1 MGLLSNLFSEF
12 KIKNGVLV
20 KYTGKDAN
28 VEIPNNVTII
38 GEKAFTEC
46 KTLVSVTIPN
56 SVKSIENNAFSFC
69 TLLKEITLPNS
80 VTSIG
85 DWAFFY
91 CTGLVKIVIPSSVD
105 SIGNA
110 ICGSCSSLKQIIVYE
125 NNAKFKSIDGSL
137 YTKSGNTLVQYAIG
151 SNVKAFTIPSSVTSI
166 RDWAFWGCN
175 NLISITIPSSV
186 TGIGLSAF
194 HGCRN
199 LKTIY
204 NLSKLNIKKGAETHG
219 AVAKFA
225 DNVYTEL
232 PKKQSTV
239 ATTKSNTTQTT
250 NPDFDIQNGVL
261 VKYNGKGGKVV
272 IPSSVTTIGKRAFA
286 NFTAITSVT
295 IPSTVK
301 KIEVEAF
308 DTCVGLK
315 EVYIP
320 ASVETISGA
329 PFIRCTNL
337 TAIKVDANNKRF
349 KAIEGSLYE
358 KLDDGGIRLVQY
370 AVGKKD
376 TIFNLPSEV
385 TSIQSQYVFWGDTS
399 LKSINANDKDGFF
412 ITKEGNLYTDF
423 GKKLLQYACGKT
435 NAEFIVPEGVEEIGG
450 SGCSYCKHL
459 KKVKLP
465 STLKSI
471 GHNSFQ
477 RCENLQEIVIP
488 ASVTEIKRYA
498 FWGCK
503 NLKTVYNLSKLDI
516 KKGSEKYG
524 EVAKY
529 AENVYTV
536 LPKTQS
542 SVVATKPIP
551 TPKAN
556 QTTQSSISD
565 FDIQNG
571 VLVKY
576 KGKGGNVVIPN
587 SVTTIGKDSFYNCA
601 SITNVTIPNTVK
613 KIEDNAFDKCTGIK
627 EITIPSSV
635 EEIVGTPF
643 VRCSN
648 LTTINVS
655 ANNKKYKSIDGNLY
669 EKLDG
674 GGIRLVQYAVGKK
687 DTTFNLPKEV
697 KSIMRYTFWGNTSL
711 KNIIANDKDG
721 YFVTKDGNLYSN
733 YGNRLFQY
741 ACGKTDTEFTIPEG
755 VEEISG
761 SGCAYC
767 THLKKV
773 NLPSTLTKIGY
784 NSFQCCDNLQEIVI
798 PASVTEIEKNA
809 FWGCKNLKT
818 VYNLSKLD
826 IQKGAYT
833 HGEVA
838 KCADNVYTALPK
850 TQSAV
855 MSATSTTK
863 KVVEPVNPDFDIQNG
878 VLIKYKGRRKNVEIP
893 SNVTKIGDRAF
904 QGRITPTSIT
914 IPNSVTSIGTW
925 AFNGCTSLTS
935 IIIPSSVKSIGESSF
950 YYCTSLKNI
959 IIPSSV
965 TSIGDWA
972 FYGCTSLTNITIP
985 NSVTSVGTCAFYG
998 CTSLDSITI
1007 PDSVTSIGKGIC
1019 VKCSQLK
1026 QINVEESNV
1035 NYISID
1041 GNLYTKDKKTL
1052 VQYAVGKEDTSFT
1065 ILDSVTSIGDSAFK
1079 GCTLLKSITI
1089 PSSVTSIGS
1098 DAFVGC
1104 NHLKTIYNLSNL
1116 KVKKGADTHGYVAKC
1131 ADNVYTAL
1139 PKTPSAV
1146 KSATPTSQKVAEPV
1160 NPDFDIQNG
1169 VLISY
1174 KGKKEKVVIPEGVTS
1189 IGDGAFDGNLAIKN
1203 VIMPTSLI
1211 SIGNRAF
1218 WGCKGMETFT
1228 IPSSV
1233 NQIGD
1238 NAFWATSLKEIFIP
1252 KTLAKIGVGPFA
1264 KCESLTAINV
1274 DTDNPNYK
1282 SIDGNLYTKNGET
1295 LVQYAIGKQEQTFV
1309 IPEHVTM
1316 MQAYAFRGHKKL
1328 REITLPKNLTKIGK
1342 NAFKEC
1348 INLYI
1353 VHNHS
1358 PHIDV
1363 RSNVYANGYVGKYAK
1378 ENQIF
1383 NYAQI
1388 VSKPIS
1394 DFEIKDGVLVKYV
1407 GNKTTVIVPTEVT
1420 KIGDFAFVNNYEIT
1434 EVLIPGGVTSIGEAS
1449 FNDCT
1454 NLKKV
1459 TFPITLKEIGHNA
1472 FMGCE
1477 VLDNVILPDSVEKIG
1492 VMAFGSC
1499 YNLTN
1504 VLLPTELVEIPDYL
1518 FLECTSLIGVTIP
1531 ETMERIGEGAFASC
1545 TNLTSITIPAS
1556 VKEICD
1562 KAFRGCANLKTV
1574 YNDSN
1579 LKIVKG
1585 ANTYGYVAKNADTI
1599 IEKVKAKPVIT
1610 NAPVL
1615 EDLPVQKQITAPDF
1629 EIENGVIIAYKGNS
1643 QEIIIPD
1650 GIVEIGANV
1659 FRKNKKII
1667 SVSIP
1672 DSVKAIGPYA
1682 FNNCTSLER
1691 IDLGEGLR
1699 YIGDYAFSLCKK
1711 VEEITLPHSL
1721 TLIGEGAFQ
1730 RCNAMSEV
1738 YNRSAINVI
1747 EGSNE
1752 NGYVASNADIVY
1764 KENQY
1769 LKNIVIEGNVIV
1781 EYKDEREYERIALP
1795 ANATAIGIEAFAGNT
1810 TIKEIH
1816 TPDSLVEIG
1825 YRAFENCSKLTKVV
1839 LGSELERI
1847 AMRAFTKCASLEAIE
1862 LPDTLKS
1869 IASWSFDDCT
1879 SLKEIVI
1886 PANVT
1891 AIEDGTFYGCTSL
1904 EKVTFLGKVQ
1914 SIGAYAFD
1922 GCTSLKEIVIPQTC
1936 NVDETAFYNTTC
1948 KVYNK

>member
-28 VEIPNNVTII
+28 VEIPNSVTII

-69 TLLKEITLPNS
+69 TSLKEITLPNS

-91 CTGLVKIVIPSSVD
+91 CTGLVKIVIPSSVE

-137 YTKSGNTLVQYAIG
+137 YTKNGNTLVQYAIG

-232 PKKQSTV
+232 PKNQSTV

-477 RCENLQEIVIP
+477 RCDNLQEVVIP
-488 ASVTEIKRYA
+488 AMVTEIKRYA

-551 TPKAN
+551 TPKTN

-587 SVTTIGKDSFYNCA
+587 SVTTIGKDSFYNC
-601 SITNVTIPNTVK
+601 STITNVAIPNTVK

-655 ANNKKYKSIDGNLY
+655 ASNKKYKSIDGNLY

-674 GGIRLVQYAVGKK
+674 GGIKLVQYAVGKK
-687 DTTFNLPKEV
+687 ETTFTIPSEV
-697 KSIMRYTFWGNTSL
+697 KSLNFYAFWGNTSL

-733 YGNRLFQY
+733 YGKRLFQY
-741 ACGKTDTEFTIPEG
+741 ACGKTDAEFTISEG
-755 VEEISG
+755 VEEISD
-761 SGCAYC
+761 SGCSYC

-773 NLPSTLTKIGY
+773 NLPSTLITIGY
-784 NSFQCCDNLQEIVI
+784 NSFQCCENLQEIVI

-826 IQKGAYT
+826 IQKGA
-833 HGEVA
+833 
-838 KCADNVYTALPK
+838 
-850 TQSAV
+850 
-855 MSATSTTK
+855 
-863 KVVEPVNPDFDIQNG
+863 
-878 VLIKYKGRRKNVEIP
+878 
-893 SNVTKIGDRAF
+893 
-904 QGRITPTSIT
+904 
-914 IPNSVTSIGTW
+914 
-925 AFNGCTSLTS
+925 
-935 IIIPSSVKSIGESSF
+935 
-950 YYCTSLKNI
+950 
-959 IIPSSV
+959 
-965 TSIGDWA
+965 
-972 FYGCTSLTNITIP
+972 
-985 NSVTSVGTCAFYG
+985 
-998 CTSLDSITI
+998 
-1007 PDSVTSIGKGIC
+1007 
-1019 VKCSQLK
+1019 
-1026 QINVEESNV
+1026 
-1035 NYISID
+1035 
-1041 GNLYTKDKKTL
+1041 
-1052 VQYAVGKEDTSFT
+1052 
-1065 ILDSVTSIGDSAFK
+1065 
-1079 GCTLLKSITI
+1079 
-1089 PSSVTSIGS
+1089 
-1098 DAFVGC
+1098 
-1104 NHLKTIYNLSNL
+1104 
-1116 KVKKGADTHGYVAKC
+1116 DTHGYVAKC

-1139 PKTPSAV
+1139 PKTQSTV
-1146 KSATPTSQKVAEPV
+1146 VTTKSNTTQTT

-1189 IGDGAFDGNLAIKN
+1189 IGESAFEGNLAIKN
-1203 VIMPTSLI
+1203 VIMPTSLG

-1264 KCESLTAINV
+1264 KCESLTTINV

-1316 MQAYAFRGHKKL
+1316 LQAYAFRGHKKL

-1407 GNKTTVIVPTEVT
+1407 GNKTTVIVPTDVT

-1531 ETMERIGEGAFASC
+1531 ETVERIGEGAFASC

-1615 EDLPVQKQITAPDF
+1615 EDIPVQKQITAPDF

-1659 FRKNKKII
+1659 FRKNNKII
-1667 SVSIP
+1667 SISIP

-1691 IDLGEGLR
+1691 IDLGDGLR

-1730 RCNAMSEV
+1730 RCNTMSEV

-1810 TIKEIH
+1810 TIKELH

-1847 AMRAFTKCASLEAIE
+1847 AMHAFTKCTSLEDIV
-1862 LPDTLKS
+1862 LPKTLKS

-1904 EKVTFLGKVQ
+1904 EKVTFLGEIQ

-1922 GCTSLKEIVIPQTC
+1922 GCASLKEIVIPQTC